1 MSFLPHKK
9 VKKSYPDYSEIL
21 NDLKTIFDTGKTKDL
36 AWRYKQLHAIEKM
49 MNECE
54 KELFS
59 CLKSDLNKSE
69 LESFTMET
77 SYISHS
83 AAYNRKNLK
92 KWSKIRRV
100 FTPMIGQPGKSW
112 IQPEPL
118 GVVLIIGTWNY
129 PLQLTLS
136 VMSAAIAAGNC
147 VVIKPSELA
156 PKTSEIISKL
166 IPKYLDSECVKV
178 VEGAA
183 EETSALLD
191 LKFDHILYT
200 GGCNVGKIVMR
211 AASKNL
217 TPVTL
222 ELGGKSP
229 CIVMPDA
236 NLNITARRIAWGK
249 FTNAGQTCI
258 APDYILTDAKT
269 ESKLVPLIAK
279 NIKEMF
285 GKNPQESE
293 SYGRII
299 NDKHFKRVSSLIQ
312 SEHIAVGGEIE
323 ENTRYIAPTLLTN
336 VSLDSPIMQDEIF
349 GPLLPIIRIN
359 HLDDAIQ
366 IIRQGEKPL
375 SAYIFTNNKKSEN
388 KFLDSIS
395 SGNVCI
401 NDVMMFM
408 AVDDLPFGGVG
419 SSGMGVYGGRSGF
432 ETFSHMKSVM
442 KRRWWPDIAFRYAPH
457 SKKKIK
463 FIKKIR

>member
-1 MSFLPHKK
+1 MSFSADNSKNSFH
-9 VKKSYPDYSEIL
+9 DYSKLL
-21 NDLKTIFDTGKTKDL
+21 NELKTVFDTGKTKDL
-36 AWRYKQLHAIEKM
+36 TWRNSQMLGIEKM
-49 MNECE
+49 MSECE
-54 KELFS
+54 SEIFS

-69 LESFTMET
+69 LESFVTET
-77 SYISHS
+77 SYVSHS

-92 KWSKIRRV
+92 KWAKVKRV
-100 FTPMIGQPGKSW
+100 FTPLIGQPGKSW

-118 GVVLIIGTWNY
+118 GVVLIIGAWNY

-136 VMSAAIAAGNC
+136 GMSAAIAAGNC

-156 PKTSEIISKL
+156 PKTSNIISKL

-178 VEGAA
+178 IEGAA

-200 GGCNVGKIVMR
+200 GGSNVGKIVMK

-236 NLNITARRIAWGK
+236 DLSTTAKRITWGK

-258 APDYILTDAKT
+258 APDYILTDEIT
-269 ESKLVPLIAK
+269 ESKLVPLIKK
-279 NIKEMF
+279 NIIEMF
-285 GKNPQESE
+285 GEDPEKSK
-293 SYGRII
+293 SFGRIV
-299 NDKHFKRVSSLIQ
+299 NNRHFKRVSSLIQ
-312 SEHIAVGGEIE
+312 SDHVVIGGEINE
-323 ENTRYIAPTLLTN
+323 SQKYIAPTVLTN
-336 VSLDSPIMQDEIF
+336 VSTSSLVMQEEIF
-349 GPLLPIIRIN
+349 GPLLPIIKIKDLEN
-359 HLDDAIQ
+359 AIQ
-366 IIRQGEKPL
+366 IIRDGEKPL
-375 SAYIFTNNKKSEN
+375 SAYIFTNNKKFE
-388 KFLDSIS
+388 KRFLDSVS
-395 SGNVCI
+395 AGNVCI

-457 SKKKIK
+457 TKKKIE